1 MIALPMWSPWDWLLV
16 LGAKRVETRS
26 RAPWPRMVGRRI
38 AVYSTVSFAPG
49 GNRGLMEQVV
59 EPHFREALAGVA
71 EYPRGAVI
79 GTVVLERFSVMTPE
93 SIAKLEREHPAEFA
107 FGFYLPGRFAWV
119 MSDPVMFTAPIAA
132 RPPKGQRGPFEWT
145 PPGTPPASTAAVVDA
160 VAPATFPAEP
170 GQLSLLEES

>member
-16 LGAKRVETRS
+16 LSAKRVETRS
-26 RAPWPRMVGRRI
+26 RAPWPRMVGQRI

-49 GNRGLMEQVV
+49 GNRGLMEQAAA
-59 EPHFREALAGVA
+59 PHFRDALAGVR

-107 FGFYLPGRFAWV
+107 FGLYLPGRFAWV
-119 MSDPVMFTAPIAA
+119 MSDPVLFDEPVEA
-132 RPPKGQRGPFEWT
+132 RPPTGQRGPFEWT
-145 PPGTPPASTAAVVDA
+145 PPATLPAAAAAVVDP
-160 VAPATFPAEP
+160 VEPVTFAAP
-170 GQLSLLEES
+170 GQLSLEGL

>member
-26 RAPWPRMVGRRI
+26 RAPWPRMVGHRI

-49 GNRGLMEQVV
+49 GKRGLLEQAA
-59 EPHFREALAGVA
+59 EPHFHDWLAGVE

-93 SIAKLEREHPAEFA
+93 SIATLEREHPAEFA
-107 FGFYLPGRFAWV
+107 FGLYLPGRFAWV
-119 MSDPVMFTAPIAA
+119 MSDPVLFEEPVEA

-145 PPGTPPASTAAVVDA
+145 PPAVLPASSMTVADA
-160 VAPATFPAEP
+160 VAPATFAAGS
-170 GQLSLLEES
+170 GQLSLLGDS